1 MLGLATEVA
10 KLEES
15 ERLQIVEL
23 ATEEVS
29 GKVPLAVTVYGY
41 TVEQQIR
48 FAGLAQSRGTDWLI
62 LQPPAGKGT
71 FRSELSR
78 FLWQGDRFRQP
89 ACCNSECTGI
99 PGCWTFGEGPHDLAR
114 TSSEFHPPQG

>member
-62 LQPPAGKGT
+62 LQPPPVKG
-71 FRSELSR
+71 L
-78 FLWQGDRFRQP
+78 
-89 ACCNSECTGI
+89 
-99 PGCWTFGEGPHDLAR
+99 
-114 TSSEFHPPQG
+114 

>member
-41 TVEQQIR
+41 TVELQIR

-62 LQPPAGKGT
+62 LQPPPVKGLSEVDCLDFFGKVMDSASLPVQ
-71 FRSELSR
+71 FRMHRNTWVL
-78 FLWQGDRFRQP
+78 DFR
-89 ACCNSECTGI
+89 
-99 PGCWTFGEGPHDLAR
+99 
-114 TSSEFHPPQG
+114 